1 MLRFLVILF
10 FCSLNSNAQGF
21 SSIGTKVD
29 LYPAFSKVE
38 NLANQIDNDFESD
51 EEKVKA
57 TFYWLAK
64 NIRYNLREFY
74 NPKQRSYRFSY
85 SSEAERLQKLQAIKD
100 RLINKAFLTKL
111 GVCEEYAQ
119 SFKKVCDLLGIEAF
133 VIKGYVRINTS
144 EIGVIPSST
153 NHAWNAVKLNGKF
166 IILDATWAAGYEF
179 QNRWVRD
186 FNPYYY
192 DISNQDI
199 FKTHYPKDRLWIL
212 RFGRM
217 AIDEFF
223 NQPIYANSFLKSG
236 AALETPKLG
245 VLQSDDDN
253 FTFSIKNLP
262 ATIKIA
268 YAMPGMRYAQRANV
282 TRINGV
288 TSFTIPNPKRKSEL
302 LIYFNQKDALRFRIP

>member
-1 MLRFLVILF
+1 MLRFLIILF
-10 FCSLNSNAQGF
+10 FCSLSAYAQDF
-21 SSIGTKVD
+21 SSIGMKVD
-29 LYPAFSKVE
+29 LYPSFSKVE
-38 NLANQIDNDFESD
+38 NLANQIDKDFDSD
-51 EEKVKA
+51 EEKVRA

-100 RLINKAFLTKL
+100 RLINKAFQTKL

-119 SFKKVCDLLGIEAF
+119 SFKKVCDLLGIEAH

-144 EIGVIPSST
+144 EIGAIPSST
-153 NHAWNAVKLNGKF
+153 NHAWNAVKLNGRF
-166 IILDATWAAGYEF
+166 VVLDATWAAGYEF

-192 DISNQDI
+192 DISNTDI
-199 FKTHYPKDRLWIL
+199 FKTHYPKERLWIL
-212 RFGRM
+212 RLGRM

-223 NQPIYANSFLKSG
+223 NQPIFANSFLTSG
-236 AALETPKLG
+236 ATLESPKLG
-245 VLQSDDDN
+245 ILQSDNDN
-253 FTFSIKNLP
+253 FKFSFKNLP
-262 ATIKIA
+262 TTIKVA
-268 YAMPGMRYAQRANV
+268 YAMPGMRYAQRANL

-288 TSFTIPNPKRKSEL
+288 TSFTIPNPKRQSEVV
-302 LIYFNQKDALRFRIP
+302 IYFNQRDALYFRIQ